1 MLKCTCNNRI
11 MGGIVAM
18 EFPKG
23 TIKELTFQ
31 SLELG
36 EEIQLLVYL
45 PANFSP
51 LYKYSLLIAQDGRDY
66 FQLGRIGRLADEF
79 LFEREIENIIIVG
92 IPYKNVKDRRRK
104 YHPEGGQNQ
113 QYIRFLAHELVPY
126 LDKEFPTYHMGST
139 RALLGDSLAATV
151 SLMTAMQYPH
161 TFGKVLLQSPYV
173 DDQVLKLVENFSEA
187 QLVDIYHVIGNQETE
202 VKMTDGKTSDFLSP
216 NRKLATIISEKPFS
230 YFYEEFQ
237 GNHTWTYWQPDLRRA
252 LKMLF

>member
-1 MLKCTCNNRI
+1 
-11 MGGIVAM
+11 M
-18 EFPKG
+18 EFPRG

-31 SLELG
+31 SNELR
-36 EEIQLLVYL
+36 EEMQLLVYL

-92 IPYKNVKDRRRK
+92 IPYKNVGDRRRK
-104 YHPEGGQNQ
+104 YHPDGEQNQ
-113 QYIRFLAHELVPY
+113 QYIRFLAHELVPF

-139 RALLGDSLAATV
+139 RALIGDSLGATV
-151 SLMTAMQYPH
+151 SLMTAIQYPH
-161 TFGKVLLQSPYV
+161 TFGKVLMQSPLV
-173 DDQVLKLVENFSEA
+173 NEKVLELVEDFLEA
-187 QLVDIYHVIGNQETE
+187 QLVEIYHVIGTQETE
-202 VKMTDGKTSDFLSP
+202 VKTTDGKTSDFLNP
-216 NRKLATIISEKPFS
+216 NRQLSKIMKEMPFT
-230 YFYEEFQ
+230 YFYEEFN

>member
-1 MLKCTCNNRI
+1 
-11 MGGIVAM
+11 M

-36 EEIQLLVYL
+36 EEMQLLVYL

-92 IPYKNVKDRRRK
+92 VPYKNVEDRRRK
-104 YHPEGGQNQ
+104 YHPNGDQNQ
-113 QYIRFLAHELVPY
+113 QYIRFLAHELVPF

-139 RALLGDSLAATV
+139 RALIGDSLGATV
-151 SLMTAMQYPH
+151 SLMTALEYPH
-161 TFGKVLLQSPYV
+161 TFGKVLLQSPFV
-173 DDQVLKLVENFSEA
+173 NEQVLKLVNDFQEA
-187 QLVDIYHVIGNQETE
+187 QLVEIYHVIGTQETE
-202 VKMTDGKTSDFLSP
+202 VKTTDGKTSDFLSP
-216 NRKLATIISEKPFS
+216 NRELSKLIVDKPFT
-230 YFYEEFQ
+230 YFYEEFN
-237 GNHTWTYWQPDLRRA
+237 GNHTWTHWQPDLKRA